1 MSRQLH
7 ISTESHYLR
16 AHLTVIAG
24 ESYDQ
29 RGAFHDLR
37 RRRDFP
43 MEALYESHR
52 LRRQAP
58 NLLVQACFHVDMR
71 PKWAPVDLRNISRLF
86 YRNRQ
91 S

>member
-37 RRRDFP
+37 RR
-43 MEALYESHR
+43 ATSLW
-52 LRRQAP
+52 
-58 NLLVQACFHVDMR
+58 
-71 PKWAPVDLRNISRLF
+71 KLF
-86 YRNRQ
+86 TNRIA
-91 S
+91 SVAKPRTCSSKRVSMWT